1 MTKQFFGEEKN
12 QTFQN
17 SNKAGKATVGK
28 DKHLAENYKI
38 DKPAEVV
45 AV

>member
-1 MTKQFFGEEKN
+1 MTKQFFGEEKK

-17 SNKAGKATVGK
+17 SNKAEKATVGK

-38 DKPAEVV
+38 GKPAEVV